1 MTRNLDKIDFK
12 NIKLLLLDVDGILTD
27 GSVTITESGEEIKTF
42 FVRDGSGI
50 RFFRRG
56 GGMVALLTGRGSP
69 AVLRRAEDLDVNTV
83 RLNASVKLP
92 VYLDILKELNVTCDQ
107 TAVMGDDLM
116 DLPLMDHC
124 GFAATVADAVD
135 EVKNKA
141 HYIANAPGGRGAVR
155 EVVEIIMK
163 RAGTWAGIM
172 QRYEAQSAGQTT

>member
-141 HYIANAPGGRGAVR
+141 HYITNAPGGRGAVR

>member
-1 MTRNLDKIDFK
+1 VTRNLDKIDFK